1 MPDDEKLEVAEQTDQ
16 DAVDS
21 FDEDDGDETPEVIDK
36 DSDDEAMDDDP
47 EKGKPEKEELK
58 EEPKKEPEEDPKP
71 SAKEIA
77 EALADKKAEEHV
89 EEPEPEPEPEPVKEE
104 PEEKP
109 DKKEVAKE
117 LSSYDELPD
126 EIEVDGVKIKLKDYK
141 ADYPEDYAVAMTLAE
156 HIAGKQI
163 KALKESL
170 PKDTV
175 SRKEL
180 DEIKEILDADLD
192 RTLNSKAYKGWIGLF
207 SKEMQAEA
215 KATVKTRKGRTDIVQ
230 AFRKSTEFLDEV
242 AVKHKDVRE
251 IMPSKDFKDW
261 LAKQPKKIRDLSTKL
276 DSECA
281 DAVLTY
287 YKEDVAQRKVNEHD
301 KKLGDKKKRH
311 DDIHLDTNRSKG
323 ATPKAKGA
331 DKDDAEAAFDE
342 DDD

>member
-21 FDEDDGDETPEVIDK
+21 FDEDDGDEAEVTDK

-77 EALADKKAEEHV
+77 EALADKKAEERA
-89 EEPEPEPEPEPVKEE
+89 EEPEPEPEPEPVKE

-117 LSSYDELPD
+117 IASYDELPD
-126 EIEVDGVKIKLKDYK
+126 EIDVDGVKINLKDYK
-141 ADYPEDYAVAMTLAE
+141 ADYPEDYAVIMTEANR
-156 HIAGKQI
+156 IADKKI
-163 KALKESL
+163 AALKESL

-175 SRKEL
+175 TRKEL
-180 DEIKEILDADLD
+180 DEIKGILDADLG
-192 RTLNSKAYKGWIGLF
+192 RTLNSKAYKSWLGLF

-215 KATVKTRKGRTDIVQ
+215 KAATKTLKGKTEVVQ

-261 LAKQPKKIRDLSTKL
+261 LAKQPKKIRDLSGKL

-281 DAVLTY
+281 DAILTY

-323 ATPKAKGA
+323 ATPKAKGV